1 MEKNT
6 NKTMYTET
14 NINNVD
20 CREDALSINEMCE
33 LLDNYSIFYLY
44 LRENIAEL
52 FCLYGDITTSVKE
65 AENICFLPENGV
77 IFFNISY
84 KKGLH
89 ILKSLGYEKE
99 GASFSPFDTCTDDVT
114 NTQAI
119 YYQESWTR
127 IQ

>member
-1 MEKNT
+1 MTNKIIRKARYNIMEKNT

-20 CREDALSINEMCE
+20 CREDALSINETCE

-65 AENICFLPENGV
+65 DENICFLPENGV
-77 IFFNISY
+77 IFFNIS
-84 KKGLH
+84 
-89 ILKSLGYEKE
+89 
-99 GASFSPFDTCTDDVT
+99 
-114 NTQAI
+114 
-119 YYQESWTR
+119 
-127 IQ
+127 